1 MNSVYDLTTKAGI
14 TAAIA
19 TVPDLKSLLKDWWDR
34 LFKSDEDKVLELAK
48 KLIEEGKKN
57 GLKKLTITIE
67 GDKGIVAEL
76 KVWGTGKGIQ
86 IDARGGSQYKWT
98 ITAEY

>member
-1 MNSVYDLTTKAGI
+1 MNSIYDLTTKVGI
-14 TAAIA
+14 TAAIESL
-19 TVPDLKSLLKDWWDR
+19 PILKVWWDR

-48 KLIEEGKKN
+48 KLIEEGKKM

-67 GDKGIVAEL
+67 GDKGIVAKL

>member
-1 MNSVYDLTTKAGI
+1 MNSVYDLTTKVGI
-14 TAAIA
+14 TAAIE
-19 TVPDLKSLLKDWWDR
+19 TVSALKSFKDWWDS
-34 LFKSDEDKVLELAK
+34 LFKSDAEKQLELAK

-67 GDKGIVAEL
+67 GDKGIVVEL

-86 IDARGGSQYKWT
+86 IDARGGSKYKWT

>member
-1 MNSVYDLTTKAGI
+1 M
-14 TAAIA
+14 
-19 TVPDLKSLLKDWWDR
+19 
-34 LFKSDEDKVLELAK
+34 
-48 KLIEEGKKN
+48 
-57 GLKKLTITIE
+57 TITIE

-86 IDARGGSQYKWT
+86 IDARGGSKYKWT